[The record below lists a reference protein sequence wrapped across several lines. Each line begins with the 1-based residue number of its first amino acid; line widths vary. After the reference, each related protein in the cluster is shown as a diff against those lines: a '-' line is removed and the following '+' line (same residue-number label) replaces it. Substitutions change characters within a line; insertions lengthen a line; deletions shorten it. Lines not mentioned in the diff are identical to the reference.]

1 MILWPYSV
9 GMRGKSISAL
19 RRRGRFCE
27 RLPHGKEQASPRSD
41 QNGGGGYCCRERPS
55 PFVSATL
62 LRETRHTKI
71 GWMDLERSVLSTI
84 PLAVAHEASG
94 EVASVI
100 DARSFL
106 PADGRGVRLA
116 AIEPSDE
123 NGVGSALA
131 AKAAPQVLST
141 PARHELAATGHRI
154 CLRNAERDA
163 RNAGF
168 ALWGAPCDVVNQP
181 GGWTDVPAEQE
192 RFAMV
197 RGEVSP

>member
-1 MILWPYSV
+1 MALFCRNAGEINICTATKRSFLRTVTSRQRASV
-9 GMRGKSISAL
+9 ATERPN
-19 RRRGRFCE
+19 RRGRIS
-27 RLPHGKEQASPRSD
+27 SPRTTVTL
-41 QNGGGGYCCRERPS
+41 
-55 PFVSATL
+55 VSATL

-84 PLAVAHEASG
+84 PLAVAHGASG

-100 DARSFL
+100 DGRSFL

-116 AIEPSDE
+116 AIEPRDE
-123 NGVGSALA
+123 GVGSPLA
-131 AKAAPQVLST
+131 AKAAPQVLPT

-154 CLRNAERDA
+154 YLRNAERDA

-168 ALWGAPCDVVNQP
+168 ALWGAPCHVVNQP